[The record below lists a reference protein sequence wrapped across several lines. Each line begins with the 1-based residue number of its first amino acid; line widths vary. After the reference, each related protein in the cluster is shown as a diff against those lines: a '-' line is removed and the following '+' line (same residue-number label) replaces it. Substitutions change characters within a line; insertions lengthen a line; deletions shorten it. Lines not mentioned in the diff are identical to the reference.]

1 MRKVSQHI
9 DRKQTKG
16 NASALLGAAIQRDNR
31 AMRKAI
37 AYALETR
44 RPLYKDTVITWQ
56 AVTALRKAAKL

>member
-1 MRKVSQHI
+1 MIRQMENKMR
-9 DRKQTKG
+9 QTKG

-37 AYALETR
+37 MYALETGIE
-44 RPLYKDTVITWQ
+44 LSEQLVVMAD